1 MGAADGFTDSGEL
14 DGLTVYDAEGEK
26 IGSVGRVYV
35 DDNTGRPD
43 WITVKTGLFG
53 MKESFVPLAGARRV
67 GSDLHITHPKDRVKE
82 APGVDADAH
91 LSVAEEEELYRHYG
105 LARNTTARLGGQ
117 SGTGTPSASGT
128 GTTAAGAAGA
138 AGTGAMGAAG
148 TGRTTGRP
156 TAAGTSASG
165 TDTSRTTT
173 PRTTGMAGAGRHRD
187 AGTTGTAR
195 PLVGAGAGS
204 ERSAADLGGKEEL
217 IRSEEQLHV
226 ETEEYE
232 SGRARLHKY
241 VVTENVTRTV
251 PVTHEEVR
259 VIREPLRPGDRAA
272 GPADIREQDVE
283 VTLHAERAT
292 THKETVPVERV
303 RMETERVTEQTEVS
317 AELRKEQID
326 YADGKSVGGG
336 DLGGRD
342 IRGGDTEDKGMGG
355 EFGRGRRR

>member
-14 DGLTVYDAEGEK
+14 DGLTVYDTDGEK
-26 IGSVGRVYV
+26 VGSVGRVYV

-67 GSDLHITHPKDRVKE
+67 GSDLHISHSKERVKE
-82 APGVDADAH
+82 APRVDADAH
-91 LSVAEEEELYRHYG
+91 LSVAEEEELYSHYG
-105 LARNTTARLGGQ
+105 LPRNTATSFGNRPGA
-117 SGTGTPSASGT
+117 
-128 GTTAAGAAGA
+128 GTTGAAGA

-148 TGRTTGRP
+148 TGRAPGIGRTPAPGTT
-156 TAAGTSASG
+156 ASG
-165 TDTSRTTT
+165 TGTARTTSSGMSG
-173 PRTTGMAGAGRHRD
+173 TGMGQGGRRGTGA
-187 AGTTGTAR
+187 AGTAR

-204 ERSAADLGGKEEL
+204 ERSAADPAGKEEM

-226 ETEEYE
+226 GTEEYE
-232 SGRARLHKY
+232 SGKARLHKY

-259 VIREPLRPGDRAA
+259 LVREPLEPGDRPA
-272 GPADIREQDVE
+272 GRADIREQDVE

-292 THKETVPVERV
+292 TRKETVPVERV
-303 RMETERVTEQTEVS
+303 RMETRRVTEQKEVS

-326 YADGKSVGGG
+326 YADGTQPGGK
-336 DLGGRD
+336 D
-342 IRGGDTEDKGMGG
+342 MGG
-355 EFGRGRRR
+355 ELGRGRHR

>member
-14 DGLTVYDAEGEK
+14 DGLTVYDTAGEK
-26 IGSVGRVYV
+26 VGSVGRVYV

-67 GSDLHITHPKDRVKE
+67 GSDLHISHPKDRVKE
-82 APGVDADAH
+82 APRVDADAH

-117 SGTGTPSASGT
+117 
-128 GTTAAGAAGA
+128 

-148 TGRTTGRP
+148 TGRATGRGESATTGTP
-156 TAAGTSASG
+156 GA
-165 TDTSRTTT
+165 DTSRTT
-173 PRTTGMAGAGRHRD
+173 PSRGAGMTGAGAGMGRHRD
-187 AGTTGTAR
+187 TATGQSR
-195 PLVGAGAGS
+195 PLVGAGAGT
-204 ERSAADLGGKEEL
+204 ERSAETRGKEEL
-217 IRSEEQLHV
+217 IRSEEQLRIG
-226 ETEEYE
+226 TEEYE

-251 PVTHEEVR
+251 PLTHEEVR
-259 VIREPLRPGDRAA
+259 VVREPLQPGERGT
-272 GPADIREQDVE
+272 GPTDIREQDVE

-292 THKETVPVERV
+292 TSKETVPVERV
-303 RMETERVTEQTEVS
+303 RMETERVTEQKEVS

-326 YADGKSVGGG
+326 YTDGKNIGGEG
-336 DLGGRD
+336 P
-342 IRGGDTEDKGMGG
+342 GG